1 MFTQLS
7 LFDSAT
13 SFNTVACKSAVSV
26 PPSAEVAAHEARQ
39 IALRAEA
46 ARLEVARVEVARVE
60 AERIEAARIELACQ
74 RQADEVRPMGDLARL
89 VLARYDLMIRRR
101 EEMERRRREQP
112 RPSIRVLSP
121 PATEQ
126 RPAAGR
132 PASVGKKTR
141 SGRPAV
147 YAK

>member
-7 LFDSAT
+7 LFDSVGSFDSAT
-13 SFNTVACKSAVSV
+13 SFDTVACKSAAVV
-26 PPSAEVAAHEARQ
+26 PPSAEVAAHETRQ

-46 ARLEVARVEVARVE
+46 ERV
-60 AERIEAARIELACQ
+60 EAARIELASQ
-74 RQADEVRPMGDLARL
+74 RQTDEVQPIGDLARL

-121 PATEQ
+121 PASEQ
-126 RPAAGR
+126 RQPADQR
-132 PASVGKKTR
+132 QTIVKKTR
-141 SGRPAV
+141 SGRGIAAC
-147 YAK
+147 AK